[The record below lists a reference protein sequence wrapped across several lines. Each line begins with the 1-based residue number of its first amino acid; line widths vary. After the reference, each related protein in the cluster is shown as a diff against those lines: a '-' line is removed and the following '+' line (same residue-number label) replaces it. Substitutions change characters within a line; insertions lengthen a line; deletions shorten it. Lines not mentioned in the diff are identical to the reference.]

1 MSCARSRTKASPWLP
16 AICWRVIVFV
26 IGENRSFVWIV
37 PDLFFQS
44 QSTDKEVGLSPE
56 SVSLACL
63 PRRPLAG
70 PRAPVP
76 SSCTWSFRLRSS
88 ARSSSPTDWELCYG
102 SGARKSL
109 LLDRARPILEATDV
123 TDLFVSHILE

>member
-44 QSTDKEVGLSPE
+44 QST
-56 SVSLACL
+56 
-63 PRRPLAG
+63 
-70 PRAPVP
+70 
-76 SSCTWSFRLRSS
+76 FRLPTSDCNRAGKRPFFIDGKKGKNYHLCGGTAILRRSPPS
-88 ARSSSPTDWELCYG
+88 ARAHHVITSTRCQ
-102 SGARKSL
+102 
-109 LLDRARPILEATDV
+109 
-123 TDLFVSHILE
+123 

>member
-56 SVSLACL
+56 SVSLAACVAVPL
-63 PRRPLAG
+63 LALERRY
-70 PRAPVP
+70 PRAALGVFACDLALDPVRP
-76 SSCTWSFRLRSS
+76 RIGSDMSTRLLS
-88 ARSSSPTDWELCYG
+88 ASGRILPPKTASPPVRCAG
-102 SGARKSL
+102 SQNHR
-109 LLDRARPILEATDV
+109 
-123 TDLFVSHILE
+123 